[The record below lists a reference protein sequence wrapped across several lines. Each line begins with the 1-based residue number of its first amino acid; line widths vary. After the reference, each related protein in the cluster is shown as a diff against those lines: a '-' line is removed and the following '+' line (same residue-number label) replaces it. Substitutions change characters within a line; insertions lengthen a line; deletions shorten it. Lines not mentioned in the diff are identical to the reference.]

1 MDPPSFPI
9 SESSSASY
17 CVDPEDIQVENM
29 VHDVQNAIVD
39 SWVAVKVQQKLTST
53 KGRAIEAHK
62 IFLGRVGFNNTCF

>member
-1 MDPPSFPI
+1 
-9 SESSSASY
+9 
-17 CVDPEDIQVENM
+17 M